1 MIFERCH
8 LEENFMYIQKKKKK
22 FKTRTTGTMRGRHIL
37 LQKNKNYMEYTAV
50 EEEHNGGFE
59 KGY

>member
-1 MIFERCH
+1 MSSGRKFHVYTE
-8 LEENFMYIQKKKKK
+8 KKKKK
-22 FKTRTTGTMRGRHIL
+22 IKTRTTGTMRGRHKNL
-37 LQKNKNYMEYTAV
+37 LQKKKNYMEYTAV

>member
-1 MIFERCH
+1 MSSGRKFHVYTE
-8 LEENFMYIQKKKKK
+8 KKKK